1 VTSFPTPSEAPA
13 DPGDPLAKTEGS
25 LIGRFVAL
33 LSPVFAIAAGWLAG
47 VVASKVPGV
56 QLNSAQIASFMAVAS
71 TSALTATWKWLQGW
85 QQHVQLVS
93 QGTVAP
99 RKQASAPAPRRT
111 RTVSQRRPKPI

>member
-1 VTSFPTPSEAPA
+1 MTSFPTPSQAPASPA
-13 DPGDPLAKTEGS
+13 DPLANTEGS

-33 LSPVFAIAAGWLAG
+33 LAPVFAIAAGWLAG
-47 VVASKVPGV
+47 FVASKVPGV
-56 QLNSAQIASFMAVAS
+56 TLNPAQIASFMAVAS

-99 RKQASAPAPRRT
+99 RRQARAPAPRRT
-111 RTVSQRRPKPI
+111 RTASLRRHIPI